1 MKVYGTFVT
10 VKENNEYLNIVMDYY
25 DQNLYEVINSQ
36 DQDEIFKHDKN
47 VFGTQKKFFEMR
59 QKVFIYQL
67 LKSLSYI
74 HSLAICHRDIKPHN
88 MLVRSW

>member
-36 DQDEIFKHDKN
+36 DQEETFKHDKN
-47 VFGTQKKFFEMR
+47 VFGTQKKFF
-59 QKVFIYQL
+59 
-67 LKSLSYI
+67 
-74 HSLAICHRDIKPHN
+74 
-88 MLVRSW
+88 